1 MFIYVFLYITTA
13 KSMPFQKG
21 LQNYNIFSI
30 YANFHVDYL
39 TFFAEKAIFTP
50 IYLHMCEKTT
60 TFAEIL
66 TTVLCKTTQ
75 KLNNSFNKILKL

>member
-1 MFIYVFLYITTA
+1 
-13 KSMPFQKG
+13 MPFQKG

-60 TFAEIL
+60 TFAIGFDNCTL
-66 TTVLCKTTQ
+66 Q
-75 KLNNSFNKILKL
+75 NNTINPIFI